1 VRILT
6 SAAAAAAV
14 AMAMAMATVAMTAPA
29 AAGGN
34 PPPPPPAPLPQPV
47 EYRAVQTLP
56 DPADSRGPLDILS
69 VSFGQLG
76 DDAFLSLT
84 TRRGFNPRHLND
96 TNRALCIVLFPF
108 SSRKPAEARVCVAG
122 RIRFQSIA
130 PDGTLGRG
138 RTLDAETRRPSSK
151 QIDVRL
157 PLAEAGLEPG
167 LYRWQALSAWSSK
180 SHCRRTKKR
189 PNGCVDSTPPTRI
202 RFVHVRLAG
211 CGPPPS
217 GTAEP
222 IARGPATGAAKQIA
236 LTFDDGPGAATPA
249 ILKALEQDAVPATF
263 FAIGDQIAPNAG
275 LLKRMLKDGDM
286 VGNHS
291 WSHPNL
297 QRGGPEADQQ
307 LSAASAEIRRVTG
320 FTPCLFRAPYGAYSP
335 KLIDAAH
342 RYGMASVLW
351 NVDPRDW
358 ALPGPKAIT
367 RRVLRAAEPGSIVLM
382 HDGGGDRTQTVR
394 ALPKIIAALRQRGF
408 SFTTVTALTGIASI
422 YVHGNDHR
430 SS

>member
-1 VRILT
+1 MMT
-6 SAAAAAAV
+6 A
-14 AMAMAMATVAMTAPA
+14 AMTASA

-34 PPPPPPAPLPQPV
+34 MPAPPAPFPRPV
-47 EYRAVQTLP
+47 EYRAVQTQQ

-69 VSFGQLG
+69 ASFGQVG

-84 TRRGFNPRHLND
+84 TRRGFNPRHLNE
-96 TNRALCIVLFPF
+96 TNRTLCIVLFPF
-108 SSRKPAEARVCVAG
+108 SSRKPPDGRICVAS

-130 PDGTLGRG
+130 PDGSLGAG
-138 RTLDAETRRPSSK
+138 RTLGGTTKRPSSK

-157 PLAEAGLEPG
+157 PLAEAGLKPG

-180 SHCRRTKKR
+180 THCRRTRKR
-189 PNGCVDSTPPTRI
+189 PDGCVDSTQPTRI

-211 CGPPPS
+211 CGPPPP

-222 IARGPATGAAKQIA
+222 IARGPATSATKQIA
-236 LTFDDGPGAATPA
+236 LTFDDGPASATPA
-249 ILKALEQDAVPATF
+249 ILKTLEQDKVPATF
-263 FAIGDQIAPNAG
+263 FTIGDQIPPGAG

-297 QRGGPEADQQ
+297 QKDGPEADDQQ
-307 LSAASAEIRRVTG
+307 LGAASAEIERVTG

-342 RYGMASVLW
+342 RDGMASVLW
-351 NVDPRDW
+351 NADPRDW
-358 ALPGPKAIT
+358 TLPGPKAIV
-367 RRVLRAAEPGSIVLM
+367 RRVLKAAAPGSIVLM

-394 ALPKIIAALRQRGF
+394 ALPKIIAALRQRGY
-408 SFTTVTALTGIASI
+408 SFATVTALTGIAPI
-422 YVHGNDHR
+422 YIHENDHR